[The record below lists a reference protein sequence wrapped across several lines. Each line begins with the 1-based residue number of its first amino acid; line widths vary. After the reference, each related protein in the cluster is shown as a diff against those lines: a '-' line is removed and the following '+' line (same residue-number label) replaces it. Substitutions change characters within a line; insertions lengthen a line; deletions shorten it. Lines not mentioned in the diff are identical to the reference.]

1 MGKSLHFTYLFLSLL
16 ITNLSWAGYVNSKV
30 TFEGTLTD
38 INSNPV
44 DLRTK
49 TISFYVYGS
58 QSNCIYYAES
68 STTSGYQDGSII
80 HKIGS
85 GSTFIGSYDASVF
98 TTSTTGYS
106 APSVAGCV
114 VTPGESRTLKVSV
127 PDFSL
132 TTSIEI
138 TSVPSALNT
147 ELFAG
152 KALSSFILA
161 TTGTSAEQ
169 NIINTLTSSGT
180 VGQYLKKS
188 GSGSVS
194 WENLSGLSAGT
205 VTNVSSSNNYIT
217 VSNPTTTPV
226 IQAIVGTTTGTLA
239 AGDDS
244 RFSTA
249 LQKNNNLSD
258 LTSSSTART
267 NLGLGNSGVTAGTY
281 GSANTVPSITVDVLG
296 RITGVTTQAYQNASN
311 VEKGII
317 QVGSNLTVNNG
328 ELSLSSANISS
339 ALGFTPV
346 SASALLQWSSTD
358 SNLYYTSG
366 TVTIGQSP
374 NPDYALSISG
384 STIAFQ
390 KIAIGGDQVIYKP
403 DQVSYV
409 GSLFIGDGGKSLIV
423 DGGVLNSSKYNT
435 AVGIS
440 SLYSITSGKFNT
452 AMGVNSQANLTSG
465 AYNSSI
471 GAQSLQSI
479 TSAENNTAIGY
490 WSLKSLTTTN
500 NNTAIGYKSMSNSTS
515 GANNTIIGSQS
526 GIQLNGSNNTF
537 IGSDSGYALT
547 SGSYNTFI
555 GKGSGSAITTGSYNT
570 FIGSYNGSDAPTM
583 SNYVVISD
591 GGNNRR
597 ITIDNTGRTGIGTA
611 SPKATLDIEGFARLK
626 KYTVEPVTC
635 DTDTDGAIALNS
647 QYTLCICKGSSGWVK
662 SSDGSSACV
671 W

>member
-409 GSLFIGDGGKSLIV
+409 GSLFIGDGGKSLSSPSS
-423 DGGVLNSSKYNT
+423 GGRYNTGVGLGSLNSVTTGKNNSAIGT
-435 AVGIS
+435 S
-440 SLYSITSGKFNT
+440 SLAKVVSGTNNT
-452 AMGVNSQANLTSG
+452 
-465 AYNSSI
+465 SI
-471 GAQSLQSI
+471 GAFALF
-479 TSAENNTAIGY
+479 NN
-490 WSLKSLTTTN
+490 N
-500 NNTAIGYKSMSNSTS
+500 NLDNTAIGYKSLFTSTGHTNTAIGSNSGLNVTT
-515 GANNTIIGSQS
+515 GIENTIIGGNS
-526 GIQLNGSNNTF
+526 GENLTSGSNNTF
-537 IGSDSGYALT
+537 IG
-547 SGSYNTFI
+547 
-555 GKGSGSAITTGSYNT
+555 KGAGAGITTGSYNT
-570 FIGSYNGSDAPTM
+570 IIGPSSGISDGNL
-583 SNYVVISD
+583 SNYVIISD
-591 GGNNRR
+591 GDNNRR

-611 SPKATLDIEGFARLK
+611 SPKATLDIDGFARLK
-626 KYTVEPVTC
+626 KHTAEPVTC
-635 DTDTDGAIALNS
+635 GTDTDGAIALNS

-662 SSDGSSACV
+662 SDGFSDCV

>member
-258 LTSSSTART
+258 LASSETART

-296 RITGVTTQAYQNASN
+296 RITGVITQPYQYASN

-317 QVGSNLTVNNG
+317 QVGSNLTVDSG
-328 ELSLSSANISS
+328 VLSLSSTNISS

-409 GSLFIGDGGKSLIV
+409 GSLFIGDGGKSLSSPSS
-423 DGGVLNSSKYNT
+423 GGRYNTGVGLGSLNSVTSGAYNT
-435 AVGIS
+435 AVGGS
-440 SLYSITSGKFNT
+440 SLYSITTGKFNT
-452 AMGVNSQANLTSG
+452 AIGINSLAEVTGGLNNT
-465 AYNSSI
+465 SI
-471 GAQSLQSI
+471 GAFALQ
-479 TSAENNTAIGY
+479 NTEV
-490 WSLKSLTTTN
+490 N
-500 NNTAIGYKSMSNSTS
+500 NNTAIGYKALETNAL
-515 GANNTIIGSQS
+515 GANNTAIGSLS
-526 GIQLNGSNNTF
+526 GRNSTGENNTF
-537 IGSDSGYALT
+537 IGADSGSNSIN
-547 SGSYNTFI
+547 SGSFNTFI
-555 GKGSGSAITTGSYNT
+555 GTGAGAGITTGSYNT
-570 FIGSYNGSDAPTM
+570 FIGSYNGSDTPNM
-583 SNYVVISD
+583 SNYVIISD
-591 GGNNRR
+591 GNSTRR

-626 KYTVEPVTC
+626 KYTAEPVTC
-635 DTDTDGAIALNS
+635 GTDTDGAIALNS
-647 QYTLCICKGSSGWVK
+647 QYTLCICKGSSGLWVK
-662 SSDGSSACV
+662 SSDGALACV
-671 W
+671 WN

>member
-194 WENLSGLSAGT
+194 WENLSGLPAGT

-384 STIAFQ
+384 STTVFQ

-403 DQVSYV
+403 DQVSYP
-409 GSLFIGDGGKSLIV
+409 GSLFIGDGGKSLSSPS
-423 DGGVLNSSKYNT
+423 GSAGKYNTGVGLGSLNSVTSGAYNT
-435 AVGIS
+435 AVGLNSLTFVTDGLYNTSIGTQALS
-440 SLYSITSGKFNT
+440 SLTS
-452 AMGVNSQANLTSG
+452 SNL
-465 AYNSSI
+465 
-471 GAQSLQSI
+471 
-479 TSAENNTAIGY
+479 
-490 WSLKSLTTTN
+490 
-500 NNTAIGYKSMSNSTS
+500 NTAIGYKSLFKSTIGHTNTAIGSNSGLNVTT
-515 GANNTIIGSQS
+515 GIENTIIGGNS
-526 GIQLNGSNNTF
+526 GENLTTGSNNTF
-537 IGSDSGYALT
+537 IG
-547 SGSYNTFI
+547 
-555 GKGSGSAITTGSYNT
+555 KGAGAGITTGSYNT
-570 FIGSYNGSDAPTM
+570 IIGPSSGISDGTL
-583 SNYVVISD
+583 SNYVIISD

-626 KYTVEPVTC
+626 KYTAEPVTC
-635 DTDTDGAIALNS
+635 GTDTDGAIALNS
-647 QYTLCICKGSSGWVK
+647 QYTLCICKGSSGLWVK
-662 SSDGSSACV
+662 SSDGASACV
-671 W
+671 WN

>member
-217 VSNPTTTPV
+217 VSNSTTTPV

-403 DQVSYV
+403 DQASYV
-409 GSLFIGDGGKSLIV
+409 GSLFIGDGGKSLNSSSS
-423 DGGVLNSSKYNT
+423 GGRYNTGFGLGSLNSVT
-435 AVGIS
+435 
-440 SLYSITSGKFNT
+440 TGK
-452 AMGVNSQANLTSG
+452 
-465 AYNSSI
+465 
-471 GAQSLQSI
+471 
-479 TSAENNTAIGY
+479 NNTAIGTS
-490 WSLKSLTTTN
+490 SLAYVVSGTN
-500 NNTAIGYKSMSNSTS
+500 NTSIGAFALFNNNNLDNTAIGYKSLISSS
-515 GANNTIIGSQS
+515 GDTNTGIGSKS
-526 GIQLNGSNNTF
+526 GFNLTTGSANTLIGSSAGENLSSGSN
-537 IGSDSGYALT
+537 
-547 SGSYNTFI
+547 NTFI

-570 FIGSYNGSDAPTM
+570 FIGSYNGSDTPTM

-611 SPKATLDIEGFARLK
+611 SPKATLDVEGFARLK
-626 KYTVEPVTC
+626 KYTAEPVTC